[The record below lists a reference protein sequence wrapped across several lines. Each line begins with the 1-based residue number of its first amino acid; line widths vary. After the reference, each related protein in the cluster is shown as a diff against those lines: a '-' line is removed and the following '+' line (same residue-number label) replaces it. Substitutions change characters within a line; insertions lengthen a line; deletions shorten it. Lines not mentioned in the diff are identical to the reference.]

1 MSLKQQ
7 EEVTFY
13 QRLAKLLISK
23 EFAEFRKFITEL
35 NEYKLIYN
43 PYKVPR
49 RFEILSQLLI
59 NCIKN
64 VAEGYQSSSLGE
76 FIEILRFFNEFNL
89 IERDLNESDF
99 DKIRNI
105 KKDQLLLFNLEDL
118 FGKITNSFIFYIY
131 NDIPNLL
138 YDILY
143 NSFKDL
149 QFYYFPSPDDFV
161 NYVKFVFFNQYS
173 IYGLIVKYLG
183 PVKQFINEFNKYYSI
198 IQKKID
204 FNPKKFP
211 NEKSTFIEF
220 DVIYKDG
227 NFYENYG
234 EERNLYVI
242 KKHLVSSK
250 NILKN
255 QEKILAKEIY
265 KFFSVSMVL
274 LGGVGPQ
281 GMGFTYSTPKG
292 ELIEICSDMK
302 ENEAII
308 IKYKQFLKEQ
318 FLKRLEK
325 ELTKLNIGIKDEII
339 NYLLSA
345 LNPRELINYLKRDK
359 VVSEIKKHISELE
372 LFESGDEYG
381 ELVEN
386 ISKSVSMIL
395 RPIKMIDQFK
405 ARMNLVN
412 ESKLKSEDI
421 AKLTSLKKKSHYD
434 ILKERF
440 FFQYIID
447 WFYDLYLYKK
457 NNL

>member
-1 MSLKQQ
+1 MSFKQQ
-7 EEVTFY
+7 DEVTFY
-13 QRLAKLLISK
+13 ERLAKSLLSK
-23 EFAEFRKFITEL
+23 KFLQFREVLQEL
-35 NEYKLIYN
+35 KDYNLIFN
-43 PYKVPR
+43 PYNVPN

-59 NCIKN
+59 DCIRN
-64 VAEGYQSSSLGE
+64 VAQGYQISSLGE
-76 FIEILRFFNEFNL
+76 FIEILKFFNNFNL
-89 IERDLNESDF
+89 IEKELKKSEYN
-99 DKIRNI
+99 KIKII
-105 KKDQLLLFNLEDL
+105 KKDQLFLSNLEDL

-138 YDILY
+138 YDVLY

-183 PVKQFINEFNKYYSI
+183 SVRQFINEFNKYYLI
-198 IQKKID
+198 TEKRID
-204 FNPKKFP
+204 FNSKKFL
-211 NEKSTFIEF
+211 NEKNNFIEF
-220 DVIYKDG
+220 DVIYKDM

-234 EERNLYVI
+234 EERSYYVI
-242 KKHLVSSK
+242 KKHLVSPK

-255 QEKILAKEIY
+255 QENILEKENY
-265 KFFSVSMVL
+265 KFFSLSMVL

-325 ELTKLNIGIKDEII
+325 ELSGLKIEIRQGIID
-339 NYLLSA
+339 YLSSV
-345 LNPRELINYLKRDK
+345 LNPKELINYSKRDDIISK
-359 VVSEIKKHISELE
+359 VEKFISELGMFKSEIKYERFIKKVS
-372 LFESGDEYG
+372 
-381 ELVEN
+381 N
-386 ISKSVSMIL
+386 SVSIIL

-412 ESKLKSEDI
+412 ENKLKSEDI
-421 AKLTSLKKKSHYD
+421 AKLTSLKKKTHYD
-434 ILKERF
+434 ILRERF
-440 FFQYIID
+440 FFQYIVD
-447 WFYDLYLYKK
+447 WFYTIYLRKK
-457 NNL
+457 NGI